1 MFIDIC
7 EIKGKYRGPDR
18 DVNLS
23 LFCLTENYK
32 LDYELYCN
40 FCNYNLEYNGEIEIL
55 NSRLDLVNKLN
66 KNSNSVELLIFDNK
80 PIEQLN
86 NLNFLG
92 FDVLNKYLES
102 PLSYN
107 KSTFFL
113 ANKKYLNENMLF
125 KKLIDAQNSLTKS
138 SRDEA
143 NNLLSIYYIYTYQN

>member
-66 KNSNSVELLIFDNK
+66 KIVIVLNYLYLITNL
-80 PIEQLN
+80 LN
-86 NLNFLG
+86 NL
-92 FDVLNKYLES
+92 
-102 PLSYN
+102 
-107 KSTFFL
+107 T
-113 ANKKYLNENMLF
+113 
-125 KKLIDAQNSLTKS
+125 T
-138 SRDEA
+138 
-143 NNLLSIYYIYTYQN
+143 